1 MKQWTKQPGSICFVL
16 FKDVEHCKGTAAV
29 ASRLAAV
36 VCTILDMCCT
46 VSQVHRICTLPTML
60 ASWVT
65 RRHLD
70 LPADALPVSSST
82 TPNHA
87 CQQSHKGCAQR
98 S

>member
-1 MKQWTKQPGSICFVL
+1 VL
-16 FKDVEHCKGTAAV
+16 LPVRSLLRWVLQGL
-29 ASRLAAV
+29 R
-36 VCTILDMCCT
+36 M
-46 VSQVHRICTLPTML
+46 RTLPTML

-87 CQQSHKGCAQR
+87 CQQNHKGFARR